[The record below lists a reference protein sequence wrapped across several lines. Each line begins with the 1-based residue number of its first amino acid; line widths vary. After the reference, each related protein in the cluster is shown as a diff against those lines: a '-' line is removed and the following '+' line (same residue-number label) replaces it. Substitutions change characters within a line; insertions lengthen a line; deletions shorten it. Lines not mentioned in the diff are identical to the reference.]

1 MNSLLAKDLDEMAYI
16 ADDEATRELE
26 DKLQTYLQATKS
38 AAVAEYLTDKGFEKE
53 LQSKLGYCEKKEA
66 LVIPAVTGEY
76 STNIIGFIYRSV
88 KKTEIGYSVTDSVSD
103 EYLKEILIGDPK
115 YDSQQDEDLI
125 IVHDPLDLYRLR
137 NRIDIKADGV
147 SPEFSVAIS
156 NNQISKEQADRLKQ
170 LNPRSIV
177 FIRGYDSKAKEL
189 EDSIRRFCLNEVIR
203 LGVVVLSGKDI
214 SDYLKKNADK
224 PELKEKIEKAKR
236 NGGLLDRTARS
247 SDELFSWLATQPP
260 ALKTGYEDFDKHVR
274 IPVGQMTIIAGRPK
288 HGKTTFLYNLM
299 MQMAESGLYED
310 KKFYFFSYEEN
321 GYRIKQK
328 MLSRILQAGGVT
340 AKSIAQKNKLL
351 EVRSGDD
358 LIQKYA
364 AIRQKQPIKELDEA
378 AEKLD
383 ALLMRIEV
391 VNESF
396 TVEELDKMIR
406 KLNDSKTIGAI
417 FIDYMQR
424 IRIDKERNSTR
435 ENMNHVSDVLKWCA
449 VNTGL
454 PLIVGAQIGRKADE
468 NERPSQS
475 DIKESGNLEE
485 DANLVLC
492 VFNETQAQIDKGV
505 KEAHQKR
512 EGQNE
517 HTIQV
522 YTMNS
527 RDSEPSQ
534 TSFVMTNRHFKEV

>member
-1 MNSLLAKDLDEMAYI
+1 MNSLPAKDLAEWASI
-16 ADDEATRELE
+16 ADDKATRERE
-26 DKLQTYLQATKS
+26 ETLQTYLQATKP
-38 AAVAEYLTDKGFEKE
+38 AAVSEYLTDKGFEEE
-53 LQSKLGYCEKKEA
+53 LQSQLGYCEKKEA

-76 STNIIGFIYRSV
+76 GTNIIGFIYRSV
-88 KKTEIGYSVTDSVSD
+88 KKTEIGYSVTD
-103 EYLKEILIGDPK
+103 EYRKEILIGDPG
-115 YDSQQDEDLI
+115 YVSQQDEDLI

-137 NRIDIKADGV
+137 NGIDIKADGV
-147 SPEFSVAIS
+147 SRKFSVAIS

-170 LNPRSIV
+170 LNPRSII

-203 LGVVVLSGKDI
+203 LGIVVLSGKDI

-260 ALKTGYEDFDKHVR
+260 ALKTGYEDLDKNVR
-274 IPVGQMTIIAGRPK
+274 IPVGAMTIIAGRPK

-328 MLSRILQAGGVT
+328 MLSRILQASGVT
-340 AKSIAQKNKLL
+340 AKSIALKYKLQ

-406 KLNDSKTIGAI
+406 KLTDSKTIAAI

-424 IRIDKERNSTR
+424 IRVDKERGSTR

-485 DANLVLC
+485 DANLVLG
-492 VFNETQAQIDKGV
+492 VFNETQAQIDRGV